1 MPEPMISK
9 TNNQKTIPPFTER
22 LNEIAQIL
30 LKGIYRLKVRQEGLQ
45 SPLNQLDSA
54 FYSSTDN
61 AVNINHQQNSDY
73 E

>member
-1 MPEPMISK
+1 MIIKNQENIVLGSK
-9 TNNQKTIPPFTER
+9 DR

-30 LKGIYRLKVRQEGLQ
+30 LKGIYRLKARQEGLQ
-45 SPLNQLDSA
+45 SPLNQLDSD

-61 AVNINHQQNSDY
+61 AGNINHQQNSDH